1 MSQMEAVQR
10 IRLVFAKGGPVKY
23 VAHLALMRA
32 WERIVRR
39 AGLPIAY
46 SQGFNPRPRLTFA
59 SALPVGYTGRA
70 EVMDVELTTRVAPQ
84 DLLERVRPQLPAG
97 FGLESAG
104 DVPLRSAPLQAL
116 VRYSVYRVGLGAAEA
131 PEVVQQALARLLATE
146 NVPWQREVKGRRRDF
161 DLRALVRDLWYIGPA
176 GDRHWVGMA
185 LVTDNTA
192 SGRPGDVLDLLGL
205 GDRQHVIERV
215 RLVFDGEALLESGLR
230 EGPSEV

>member
-1 MSQMEAVQR
+1 MSQMEPIQR
-10 IRLVFAKGGPVKY
+10 SRLVFAKGGPVKY

-39 AGLPIAY
+39 AELPIAY

-70 EVMDVELTTRVAPQ
+70 EVMDVELTSVVAPQ
-84 DLLERVRPQLPAG
+84 DLLLRVWPQLPAG
-97 FGLESAG
+97 FGLESAW

-116 VRYSVYRVGLGAAEA
+116 VRYSVYRVGLRAAET
-131 PEVVQQALARLLATE
+131 PEVVQQALTRLLSSET
-146 NVPWQREVKGRRRDF
+146 VPWQREVKGRRRDF
-161 DLRALVRDLWYIGPA
+161 DLRALIRDLWYIRQA

-205 GDRQHVIERV
+205 GDRQHAIERV
-215 RLVFDGEALLESGLR
+215 RLIFDGETLPEGTLR
-230 EGPSEV
+230 EGTGAV